1 MKKII
6 SLILCVIMI
15 FSVCLITASANTAD
29 VTITVAND
37 LHLDLEDAFADS
49 VKKRNSVSAEY
60 AHVSSGGQLVYESY
74 AIIKS
79 FLENAAKNESEFVII
94 PGDISNNGLVAEHEF
109 LAEMLREFEET
120 TGKSVFVVAGNHDY
134 LKTSVA
140 EFESIYADFGYN
152 EAVAD
157 DPNSGTYMADL
168 KNGYMLLA
176 IDSTG
181 PSHQQN
187 AVTGE
192 RFNWIEAQLKKAKAD
207 GKKVIAMSHYNIM
220 EHFILQGSIHKSS
233 VLTPSDLA
241 VASMLADNG
250 VKYNFSAHTHS
261 HDIASYTSENG
272 NVIYE
277 AVTNSLSQYPC
288 AYRVV
293 AFGEKAEFRT
303 DYVRSIDTSLLPDGI
318 HEDAFALA
326 QSNFLMYAKNCTYLG
341 VKNTITAYTK
351 ANQLKKILNTDNETV
366 NAVID
371 KAAVKLEEIA
381 DLPIYKADAA
391 EDGKSFEAM
400 AEELGVD
407 IFESEYKTI
416 IDLIVAIYQEKV
428 EGDEKLAGYSD
439 EMVLFTRLLAIA
451 INYAF
456 SDVTNEEFTEVL
468 TFVASLLGVDISQD
482 IINAVGGSFDKFRGA
497 ELFVT
502 SVALPLLGEFGKDS
516 TPADKNVSLPGYE
529 SDEPAES
536 FLDKIKNFFKSIFDF
551 FHMLFAM
558 IA

>member
-1 MKKII
+1 MKKAV

-15 FSVCLITASANTAD
+15 LATGIVTASAQTAP
-29 VTITVAND
+29 VVITVAND
-37 LHLDLEDAFADS
+37 MHLDIEDAFADS
-49 VKKRNSVSAEY
+49 VRKRNSVSEEY
-60 AHVSSGGQLVYESY
+60 AHVSSGGQLIYESY
-74 AIIKS
+74 AIIRA
-79 FLENAAKNESEFVII
+79 FLENAAENESEFVIL
-94 PGDISNNGLVAEHEF
+94 PGDITNNGLVTEHEF
-109 LAEMLREFEET
+109 LAEMFREFEET
-120 TGKSVFVVAGNHDY
+120 TGKKVFVVAGNHDY

-140 EFESIYADFGYN
+140 EFESIYAEFGYN
-152 EAVAD
+152 EAFAN
-157 DPNSGTYMADL
+157 DPDSGSYMAELRD
-168 KNGYMLLA
+168 GYVLLA

-181 PSHQQN
+181 PSHQQD
-187 AVTGE
+187 AVSGA
-192 RFNWIEAQLKKAKAD
+192 RFDWIESQLRKATAN
-207 GKKVIAMSHYNIM
+207 GKKVIAMSHYNVT
-220 EHFILQGSIHKSS
+220 EHFILQGTIHKGS
-233 VLTPSDLA
+233 VLTPSDSRL
-241 VASMLADNG
+241 ASMLADNG
-250 VKYNFSAHTHS
+250 VKYIFSAHTHS
-261 HDIASYTSENG
+261 HDIASFTSESG

-293 AFGEKAEFRT
+293 SFGETAEFRT

-318 HEDAFALA
+318 HEEAFALA

-351 ANQLKKILNTDNETV
+351 ASQLKKILNTDNETV
-366 NAVID
+366 NGVID

-381 DLPIYKADAA
+381 AMPIYKADAD
-391 EDGKSFEAM
+391 ENGRSFEAM
-400 AEELGVD
+400 AQELDID
-407 IFESEYKTI
+407 IFETEYKTI
-416 IDLIVAIYQEKV
+416 IDLIVTIYQGKV
-428 EGDEKLAGYSD
+428 EGDENFAAYSD

-468 TFVASLLGVDISQD
+468 GYVASLLGFDISQD

-502 SVALPLLGEFGKDS
+502 SVALPLLGEFGKDG
-516 TPADKNVSLPGYE
+516 TPKDKNVSLPGYE
-529 SDEPAES
+529 SDAPAES
-536 FLDKIKNFFKSIFDF
+536 FLDKIKGFFKCIFDF

>member
-1 MKKII
+1 MKKIV
-6 SLILCVIMI
+6 SLTL
-15 FSVCLITASANTAD
+15 CLIFVLSTVTVAFAAEDTL
-29 VTITVAND
+29 TITVAND
-37 LHLDLEDAFADS
+37 LHLDLEDAFAES
-49 VKKRNSVSAEY
+49 VKKRNSTSVEY
-60 AHVSSGGQLVYESY
+60 AHVSSGGQLIYESY
-74 AIIKS
+74 ALVKA
-79 FLENAAKNESEFVII
+79 FLENAAQNESEFVIL
-94 PGDISNNGLVAEHEF
+94 PGDISNNGLVTEHEF
-109 LAEMLREFEET
+109 LADIFREFENT
-120 TGKSVFVVAGNHDY
+120 TGKKVFVVAGNHDY
-134 LKTSVA
+134 IRTSVA
-140 EFESIYADFGYN
+140 QFESIYADFGYN
-152 EAVAD
+152 EAIAN
-157 DPNSGTYMADL
+157 DPNSGSYTADL

-187 AVTGE
+187 AVSGA
-192 RFNWIEAQLKKAKAD
+192 RFDWIEAQLKAAKAN

-220 EHFILQGSIHKSS
+220 EHFILQGKIHTGS
-233 VLTPSDLA
+233 VLTPSDFSL
-241 VASMLADNG
+241 ASMLADNG
-250 VKYNFSAHTHS
+250 VKYVFSAHTHA
-261 HDIASYTSENG
+261 HDIAKYTSANG

-293 AFGEKAEFRT
+293 TFGENAEFRT

-326 QSNFLMYAKNCTYLG
+326 QSNFTMYAKNCTYLG
-341 VKNTITAYTK
+341 IKNTITAYTK
-351 ANQLKKILNTDNETV
+351 AKQLKKILNTDNETV

-381 DLPIYKADAA
+381 KIPIYKADAA
-391 EDGKSFEAM
+391 EGENSFEAM
-400 AEELGVD
+400 AEKLNID

-416 IDLIVAIYQEKV
+416 IDLIVAVYQGKV
-428 EGDEKLAGYSD
+428 EGDENFAGYSD

-456 SDVTNEEFTEVL
+456 SDVTPEEFTEVL
-468 TFVASLLGVDISQD
+468 TFVASLLGFDISQD
-482 IINAVGGSFDKFRGA
+482 IINAVGSKLDTFRGA
-497 ELFVT
+497 EIFVT

-516 TPADKNVSLPGYE
+516 APNDNNVTLPGYT
-529 SDEPAES
+529 SAAADES
-536 FLDKIKNFFKSIFDF
+536 FLDKIRKFFKDIFDF